1 MTRHKNFYGT
11 IDMKRSIMLVAAIAV
26 GISTMSADVLNNDS
40 LRSRRAS
47 LCSIM
52 IKHTGDQYAD
62 DIESQFLQIP
72 VDDKYNDHNLSVRVA
87 TIGSGKVS
95 DYDVKN
101 FVDNNQIASR
111 LVGRWFNR
119 NKFTGECDLDLVK
132 SRGLYDASALDHEI
146 ASKSIIGKAM
156 LEDAGE
162 DLIGHTYLL
171 VNDITYI
178 DKGKRSS
185 FWGELAGVALAVGAA
200 YAGVSSDVASDL
212 GKLTNA
218 TISSIKGFR
227 VRIHSRLYRLIWDEQ
242 SSSKFYNSHFWQA
255 GMSSDPNDF
264 EKERSDYRLEYV
276 GDVVS
281 KGGTTSFLG
290 INEDQPY
297 LMIRKACARAIEEN
311 VADLQKQ
318 YQQFRIKTPVTTV
331 NPTITAR
338 IGLKEGVKA
347 NSKFEVL
354 ERQMKDG
361 KTTYK
366 RVGVVQPISNL
377 IWDNRFMA
385 SEEGAVGAD
394 LGQTTF
400 KKISG
405 GDFYPGML
413 LREI

>member
-1 MTRHKNFYGT
+1 M
-11 IDMKRSIMLVAAIAV
+11 RSSLFLLAAAIAV
-26 GISTMSADVLNNDS
+26 SMPTVSADVLNNDS

-52 IKHTGDQYAD
+52 IKHTADQYAD

-72 VDDKYNDHNLSVRVA
+72 IDDKYNEHNLSVRVA
-87 TIGSGKVS
+87 TVGSGKVS
-95 DYDVKN
+95 DSDVKD
-101 FVDNNQIASR
+101 FVDNNHIASR
-111 LVGRWFNR
+111 LVGKWFNR
-119 NKFTGECDLDLVK
+119 NKLNGTCNLDLVK
-132 SRGLYDASALDHEI
+132 SRGLYDASALDHEL
-146 ASKSIIGKAM
+146 ASKSILGKAM

-185 FWGELAGVALAVGAA
+185 FWGELAGAVITVGAM
-200 YAGVSSDVASDL
+200 YAGVDTDVASDIGNL
-212 GKLTNA
+212 GRA
-218 TISSIKGFR
+218 TVQSLKGFR
-227 VRIHSRLYRLIWDEQ
+227 VKIHSRLYRLVWDEET
-242 SSSKFYNSHFWQA
+242 SSNFYNTHYWQD
-255 GMSSDPNDF
+255 GMLSDPMQF
-264 EKERSDYRLEYV
+264 ESGRSDYRLEYV

-311 VADLQKQ
+311 VADLQKK

-331 NPTITAR
+331 NPTITAQ
-338 IGLKEGVKA
+338 IGMKEGVKP

-354 ERQMKDG
+354 ERHIKDG
-361 KTTYK
+361 KSEYK
-366 RVGVVQPISNL
+366 RIGVVQPVSNM

-385 SEEGAVGAD
+385 SEEGADCAN
-394 LGQTTF
+394 LGHTTF
-400 KKISG
+400 KKVSG

>member
-1 MTRHKNFYGT
+1 MGLLN
-11 IDMKRSIMLVAAIAV
+11 MKRMILLPLAIIAASLTSV
-26 GISTMSADVLNNDS
+26 YADVLDDDP

-52 IKHTGDQYAD
+52 IKHTSDQYAE
-62 DIESQFLQIP
+62 DIETQFLQIP

-87 TIGSGKVS
+87 TLGSGKIT
-95 DYDVKN
+95 DYDVNN
-101 FVDNNQIASR
+101 FVEKNQIASR

-119 NKFTGECDLDLVK
+119 NKFTGACDLDLVK
-132 SRGLYDASALDHEI
+132 SRGLYDASALDYEL
-146 ASKSIIGKAM
+146 ASKSVLGKAM

-162 DLIGHTYLL
+162 ELINHTYLL

-185 FWGELAGVALAVGAA
+185 FWGELAGAALAIGAA
-200 YAGVSSDVASDL
+200 YAGVSTDVASDI

-227 VRIHSRLYRLIWDEQ
+227 VRIHSRLYRLVWDEET
-242 SSSKFYNSHFWQA
+242 SSKFYTSHYWQDGLATNPNSFD
-255 GMSSDPNDF
+255 S
-264 EKERSDYRLEYV
+264 ERSGYRMEYV

-290 INEDQPY
+290 INEDKPY

-311 VADLQKQ
+311 VADLQKK
-318 YQQFRIKTPVTTV
+318 YEQFRIKTPVTTV

-347 NSKFEVL
+347 TSKFEVL
-354 ERQMKDG
+354 ERQVKDG
-361 KTTYK
+361 KTTYR
-366 RVGVVQPISNL
+366 RVGIVQPVSNM

-385 SEEGAVGAD
+385 SEEGALGAE

-400 KKISG
+400 KKVSG